1 MLGYMIL
8 GTVPVGIAGIAFKH
22 AIEGSLR
29 SLWVISIA
37 LIVVA
42 LVLVWIEN
50 AARHSRGFDDIGLR
64 DAIIIGCAQA
74 LALVPG
80 VSRSGITL
88 VAAMALGLRRDAA
101 ARFSFLLGVP
111 AIGAAG
117 IFELPKM
124 LRAHDVSGGALALG
138 LIAAAVSG
146 YASIAWLL
154 RFLRARNTIPFV
166 VYRIA
171 LGVVLLALLLPP
183 AASDRKYFPRAAL
196 TLRGG
201 CSPSG
206 RRGEVSRGGLRMGN
220 RGSKGMVVALALGLA
235 GIAACGGEEERGGC
249 GDGRGG
255 ADGVAGRS
263 GGVLQGLRPERHHR
277 NVEQRRHQRHRGR
290 GLHRRARRAGPDQR
304 QWAGTTSSSAAT
316 ATT

>member
-1 MLGYMIL
+1 MGVVQGVTEFLPISSTAHLRIVPALAGWGDAGAAFTAVLQL
-8 GTVPVGIAGIAFKH
+8 GTLVAVRRLLPARPAEDVARGDHGGDRPVAAARAAGAHAGLPDRRDDAGRHRGLAFKH

-42 LVLVWIEN
+42 LALLWIES

-117 IFELPKM
+117 IFELPKI
-124 LRAHDVSGGALALG
+124 LRSHDISGGALRDRAG
-138 LIAAAVSG
+138 RGRRCRATPASPGCSASCARAARSRSSST
-146 YASIAWLL
+146 ASRWAWSCW
-154 RFLRARNTIPFV
+154 RCW
-166 VYRIA
+166 
-171 LGVVLLALLLPP
+171 PP
-183 AASDRKYFPRAAL
+183 AGSCRSKVCAPRDTNGRYACAWV
-196 TLRGG
+196 
-201 CSPSG
+201 PSG
-206 RRGEVSRGGLRMGN
+206 R
-220 RGSKGMVVALALGLA
+220 
-235 GIAACGGEEERGGC
+235 
-249 GDGRGG
+249 
-255 ADGVAGRS
+255 ADRLFV
-263 GGVLQGLRPERHHR
+263 
-277 NVEQRRHQRHRGR
+277 
-290 GLHRRARRAGPDQR
+290 R
-304 QWAGTTSSSAAT
+304 QQ
-316 ATT
+316 